1 MKETV
6 GREVSSKVGDIFKI
20 FSEIRGRVA
29 NINMN
34 GDSSLNT
41 EIHHHQLQISLR
53 IYKEGNLL
61 LSKCLMICKM
71 YFKLEQEIGI
81 HVGSE
86 QVYFVNR
93 ILFGP
98 HGISLSN

>member
-6 GREVSSKVGDIFKI
+6 GREVSIKVGDIFKI

-41 EIHHHQLQISLR
+41 EIHHHQHA
-53 IYKEGNLL
+53 
-61 LSKCLMICKM
+61 LSSFC
-71 YFKLEQEIGI
+71 
-81 HVGSE
+81 
-86 QVYFVNR
+86 
-93 ILFGP
+93 
-98 HGISLSN
+98 